1 MANDANKGQ
10 GRSLRDLLLGAAAAA
25 SSSVAVNS
33 SVPAVPAGG
42 GKVVEG
48 NDMWARA
55 RLRITQLRDA
65 IG

>member
-1 MANDANKGQ
+1 MANEANAGQ
-10 GRSLRDLLLGAAAAA
+10 RRPLRDLLLGAAATA
-25 SSSVAVNS
+25 SGSAAVNS
-33 SVPAVPAGG
+33 SAPAVPAGG